1 MKQQY
6 FSDDELNSFLED
18 LEENDMHT
26 APFYLKE
33 EIMKQAFP
41 EQVITQIPLE
51 KRKLSREQKRK
62 WIIYNCKI
70 TLAAAAAILLMFLM
84 PTENSSV
91 MSGEEVG
98 AMTQVTN
105 SIEHGSERLCNMLS
119 NLSDRMIVGNREFQ
133 NKESEE

>member
-70 TLAAAAAILLMFLM
+70 TLAATAAILLMFLM
-84 PTENSSV
+84 F
-91 MSGEEVG
+91 
-98 AMTQVTN
+98 
-105 SIEHGSERLCNMLS
+105 L
-119 NLSDRMIVGNREFQ
+119 FY
-133 NKESEE
+133 

>member
-41 EQVITQIPLE
+41 KEITQIPLE
-51 KRKLSREQKRK
+51 KRKLSRAQKRK